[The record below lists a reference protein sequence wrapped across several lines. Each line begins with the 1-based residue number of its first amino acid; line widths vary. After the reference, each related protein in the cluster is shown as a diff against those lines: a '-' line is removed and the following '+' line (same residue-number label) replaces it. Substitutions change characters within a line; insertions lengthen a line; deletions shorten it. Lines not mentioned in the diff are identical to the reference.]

1 MQITQANQDSKINSD
16 SKESQKRVYHTP
28 RLSTFGTIAEL
39 TETTSTFSGSDGGG
53 FPNMYG
59 S

>member
-1 MQITQANQDSKINSD
+1 MQTIKTNQDSKVSID